1 MTTDTVFEFR
11 HYTLLPGRR
20 DDLVELFE
28 REFVE
33 SQEAVGAN
41 VVGTFLDLDAP
52 ERFAWIRGF
61 SDMAARRRA
70 LHAFYDGPVW
80 QVHGQ
85 AANATMVDS
94 DDVRLLR
101 LVGPPPQLLTQHPPL
116 GAPRSSTAV
125 FALQV
130 YPSAFVERTAE
141 LVDDPRLVTAF
152 ATAPWPNDFPRLP
165 VREDPVFAVLRRFE
179 GMAEPTPPAGWPA
192 ADSTIRLQPTA
203 RSLLQ

>member
-20 DDLVELFE
+20 DDLVDLFE
-28 REFVE
+28 REFIE

-70 LHAFYDGPVW
+70 LQSFYDGPVW
-80 QVHGQ
+80 RAHGQ

-101 LVGPPPQLLTQHPPL
+101 LVGSPPRLLTRYPPL
-116 GAPRSSTAV
+116 GVPKSSTAV
-125 FALQV
+125 YAMQI
-130 YPSAFVERTAE
+130 YPLETVERAAD
-141 LVDDPRLVTAF
+141 LAGDPRLVAAF

-165 VREDPVFAVLRRFE
+165 VREDPVFAILRRFE
-179 GMAEPTPPAGWPA
+179 ARTEPTPPAGWPA
-192 ADSTIRLQPTA
+192 ADDTIRLQPTA
-203 RSLLQ
+203 RSPLQ